1 MSNAIL
7 AVPHYKQGLEPHR
20 FNLER
25 VYEAEARLQDIQLA
39 GTAQAKDLFAVF
51 TKAYVQLGRIH
62 SKVKYEV
69 AMAAIASRK
78 RRAVL
83 MLDVIPEQA
92 KAKGL
97 GTARAPTGSEDV
109 REAFMYSD
117 PDFLHIEESRA
128 ALEATEALVFGKMMA
143 MKDAMAACRMMLAP
157 GEITT
162 VQTIGN
168 TSPEPSEK
176 PLNYDPEPTTQTQT
190 PTARVGRWGTPRYEE

>member
-7 AVPHYKQGLEPHR
+7 AVPHYRQGIEPLR
-20 FNLER
+20 FDLAR

-39 GTAQAKDLFAVF
+39 GTSQAKELFAVF
-51 TKAYVQLGRIH
+51 TKAYVQLGRVH
-62 SKVKYEV
+62 AKVKYEV

-83 MLDVIPEQA
+83 MLDVIPEKA
-92 KAKGL
+92 KEKGL

-117 PDFLHIEESRA
+117 SDFLRVEESRA
-128 ALEATEALVFGKMMA
+128 SLEATLELVFGKMMA

-157 GEITT
+157 GDVPS
-162 VQTIGN
+162 VQTLGN
-168 TSPEPSEK
+168 TSPEPAEK
-176 PLNYDPEPTTQTQT
+176 TISYDPEPSPAPATRKGGWAQ
-190 PTARVGRWGTPRYEE
+190 PKHEE